1 MFYNFFGKQSTYLKL
16 TPSVMLLNAKKKAK
30 IFFCSIEPNNQAT
43 VSFWPTLHNRRIHQF
58 SSAQLQLLPFVL

>member
-1 MFYNFFGKQSTYLKL
+1 MFHNFFGKQSTYLKL
-16 TPSVMLLNAKKKAK
+16 TPSVMLNAKKSKD